1 MSGGQRLLAL
11 GAILALIVGAFL
23 IARAGGSDEDDDSA
37 RTTGI
42 STAPAGAERRA
53 AHRPAPPPVPTIQI
67 RCGKPVG
74 GVSRLTVRGGSLVRF
89 VVSSDVKD
97 EVHVHGYEIYRH
109 VAPGRPARLDFR
121 ADIEGVFE
129 VELERRHDQIASL
142 RVRP

>member
-42 STAPAGAERRA
+42 STAPAGAERRPA
-53 AHRPAPPPVPTIQI
+53 RRPAPPPLPAI
-67 RCGKPVG
+67 RIRRGKPVG
-74 GVSRLTVRGGSLVRF
+74 GVGRLTVRRGSRVRF
-89 VVSSDVKD
+89 VVSSDVED
-97 EVHVHGYEIYRH
+97 EVHLHGYDISGD
-109 VAPGRPARLDFR
+109 VAPRRMARFDFR
-121 ADIEGVFE
+121 ANIEGVFE
-129 VELERRHDQIASL
+129 VELERRGEQIASL